1 MRLGRADGD
10 PMTRMVAALLGA
22 GLATLVAAPTPA
34 AAESA
39 WVLWLGTGT
48 GYTPLGAYG
57 GAAGEK
63 ECKEAAAQMMEAM
76 KGNSKQ
82 LSDFLK
88 SSSRYV
94 CLPETVDPRGPR
106 GTK

>member
-1 MRLGRADGD
+1 MRVTLVG
-10 PMTRMVAALLGA
+10 AALV
-22 GLATLVAAPTPA
+22 GLVVVPGPA

-39 WVLWLGTGT
+39 WVLWLGTGS

-57 GAAGEK
+57 GGSGEK
-63 ECKEAAAQMMEAM
+63 ECKEAAAQMMAAM

-82 LSDFLK
+82 LTDFLK

-106 GTK
+106 GAK

>member
-1 MRLGRADGD
+1 
-10 PMTRMVAALLGA
+10 
-22 GLATLVAAPTPA
+22 
-34 AAESA
+34 
-39 WVLWLGTGT
+39 
-48 GYTPLGAYG
+48 
-57 GAAGEK
+57 
-63 ECKEAAAQMMEAM
+63 MMEAM

-82 LSDFLK
+82 LSDFLN

>member
-1 MRLGRADGD
+1 
-10 PMTRMVAALLGA
+10 MTRVRAALFVA
-22 GLATLVAAPTPA
+22 GLAGLVATPAPA

-57 GAAGEK
+57 GTTGEK
-63 ECKEAAAQMMEAM
+63 ECKEAAAQMMATM

-82 LSDFLK
+82 LTEFLK

-106 GTK
+106 GPK

>member
-1 MRLGRADGD
+1 ML
-10 PMTRMVAALLGA
+10 AALVGTALA
-22 GLATLVAAPTPA
+22 GFLVAPSLA

-39 WVLWLGTGT
+39 WVLWLGTGN

-57 GAAGEK
+57 GATGERD
-63 ECKEAAAQMMEAM
+63 CKDAAAQMLATM
-76 KGNSKQ
+76 KGDSKQ
-82 LSDFLK
+82 LTEFLK

>member
-1 MRLGRADGD
+1 MRAAVS
-10 PMTRMVAALLGA
+10 VAALCWFLM
-22 GLATLVAAPTPA
+22 AANPVG
-34 AAESA
+34 AESA

-57 GAAGEK
+57 GAPGEK
-63 ECKEAAAQMMEAM
+63 DCKEAAAQVMSAM
-76 KGNSKQ
+76 KGDSKQ
-82 LSDFLK
+82 LAEFLK

>member
-1 MRLGRADGD
+1 MRGL
-10 PMTRMVAALLGA
+10 VVFLWIALA
-22 GLATLVAAPTPA
+22 GLLAAPTPA
-34 AAESA
+34 RGESA
-39 WVLWLGTGT
+39 WVLWFGTGA

-63 ECKEAAAQMMEAM
+63 DCKDAAAQMMETM
-76 KGNSKQ
+76 KGNAKQ

-106 GTK
+106 PPK

>member
-1 MRLGRADGD
+1 MPRRSFLPSRGALLGTALTGLLF
-10 PMTRMVAALLGA
+10 VAAL
-22 GLATLVAAPTPA
+22 A

-57 GAAGEK
+57 GASGEK
-63 ECKEAAAQMMEAM
+63 DCKDAAAQMMATM

-82 LSDFLK
+82 LTEFLK

-94 CLPETVDPRGPR
+94 CLPETIDPRGPR
-106 GTK
+106 GPK

>member
-1 MRLGRADGD
+1 MRGI
-10 PMTRMVAALLGA
+10 ALLA
-22 GLATLVAAPTPA
+22 STLAVLLVAPTSA
-34 AAESA
+34 RAQSA

-57 GAAGEK
+57 GATGEK
-63 ECKEAAAQMMEAM
+63 ECKEAAGQMMEAM